1 MRRAAASLGAVAW
14 LACAPQARED
24 VADARATR
32 AAAAAGGPVEH
43 AQADEPL
50 QRAQAGRP
58 VEHAQEQAG
67 RARAGSGPTQPAEPG
82 PGTVSESVPA
92 APRRWSAPHLQHE
105 LAALADGAIVG
116 RDGRYPET
124 IVAVDAR
131 TGAERWRVAASEA
144 TQWLSATPGAGF
156 VALQGRA
163 DRIPRIGVVDAVSGR
178 WRWQRAFDGRGRWI
192 VGADGSGL
200 GLVDGCALTV
210 IDPADGREL
219 WTLHGRSARLGHH
232 VEPPGASSFEDL
244 CTQPPTLLGQAG
256 ACALVLAPEGVADA
270 VVAAYGP
277 EGPCWSIALGRAE
290 SRPTVDPASGALWWH
305 DHATLQVA
313 RLDRA
318 AGRLRWRVQFAADGC
333 VPYAQPAPR
342 ADGGA
347 AVLVHRCD
355 LAIALEPGRGRE
367 LWRRAVAADA
377 LAVVG
382 EASPATPRL
391 QPAAGGRQLQV
402 LTSGGAL
409 AGRITVG
416 PWATARVL
424 ADGLLVDDAAGLAL
438 WGGDGRLRWR
448 HATTGGQVT
457 ALVDRVFVRGS
468 QPATTVIL
476 AAKTGAIVGRD
487 PVGAE
492 PLAVLPADGG
502 APALAVLRA
511 GSLWA
516 LELR

>member
-1 MRRAAASLGAVAW
+1 MRRAASLGAIAW

-24 VADARATR
+24 EAVAGATR
-32 AAAAAGGPVEH
+32 AAAAAAGPIEH
-43 AQADEPL
+43 AQAGD
-50 QRAQAGRP
+50 Q
-58 VEHAQEQAG
+58 VERAQEQA
-67 RARAGSGPTQPAEPG
+67 ARAQAAEPG
-82 PGTVSESVPA
+82 PVAGSESVLA
-92 APRRWSAPHLQHE
+92 SPRRWSAPHLQHE

-131 TGAERWRVAASEA
+131 TGAERWHVAASET
-144 TQWLSATPGAGF
+144 TQWLSATPGAGL

-163 DRIPRIGVVDAVSGR
+163 DRTPRIGVVDAASGR
-178 WRWQRAFDGRGRWI
+178 WRWQRDHDGRGRWI

-210 IDPADGREL
+210 VDPADGREL
-219 WTLHGRSARLGHH
+219 WTVHGRSARLGHH
-232 VEPPGASSFEDL
+232 VEPPGASSFEEL
-244 CTQPPTLLGQAG
+244 CTQPPTLVGQTG
-256 ACALVLAPEGVADA
+256 ACAVVLAPEGVADA

-305 DHATLQVA
+305 DHATLHVA

-382 EASPATPRL
+382 EGSPVTPRL
-391 QPAAGGRQLQV
+391 RPAAGERQLQF
-402 LTSGGAL
+402 LSSAGAL

-416 PWATARVL
+416 PRATAWVL
-424 ADGLLVDDAAGLAL
+424 ADGLLVDDAPGLAL

-457 ALVDRVFVRGS
+457 VLADRVFVRGS

-476 AAKTGAIVGRD
+476 AARTGAIVGRD
-487 PVGAE
+487 LVGAE
-492 PLAVLPADGG
+492 PLAVLPADGE